1 MTKLNDIL
9 SNAPEPDPTPDKQT
23 ALEVPRRVTF
33 DATTKPPQIDEPVHT
48 TPSPRVTRPTERT
61 RPEPI
66 HKVTIDKAILNAP
79 TPRVEKEKSTPTSN
93 GNREKIRKY
102 ITQKTMARIPLHKSY
117 LRSSTRCTE

>member
-1 MTKLNDIL
+1 MQKRISRTN
-9 SNAPEPDPTPDKQT
+9 SPDEQP

-48 TPSPRVTRPTERT
+48 TPSPRVTQPSECT

-79 TPRVEKEKSTPTSN
+79 TPRVEKAKSTPTSN
-93 GNREKIRKY
+93 GR
-102 ITQKTMARIPLHKSY
+102 
-117 LRSSTRCTE
+117 RSGST